1 LTGIRQTGTTRM
13 IGLGFEIG
21 HPTTIFNCMKT
32 PKKQTPPEIKK
43 QKCDYVPP
51 EIKKREQ
58 IKEVTE
64 GDILTTSTE
73 G

>member
-1 LTGIRQTGTTRM
+1 M

-21 HPTTIFNCMKT
+21 HLIVSFNRMKT
-32 PKKQTPPEIKK
+32 LKKQTQPENKK
-43 QKCDYVPP
+43 QKRDYVKP

-64 GDILTTSTE
+64 VPSVIVTTT
-73 G
+73 

>member
-21 HPTTIFNCMKT
+21 HPTTSFNCMKT
-32 PKKQTPPEIKK
+32 PKKQTPLEDKK
-43 QKCDYVPP
+43 RKRDYVKPNL
-51 EIKKREQ
+51 KKREQ

-64 GDILTTSTE
+64 GDISNVTVNA
-73 G
+73 